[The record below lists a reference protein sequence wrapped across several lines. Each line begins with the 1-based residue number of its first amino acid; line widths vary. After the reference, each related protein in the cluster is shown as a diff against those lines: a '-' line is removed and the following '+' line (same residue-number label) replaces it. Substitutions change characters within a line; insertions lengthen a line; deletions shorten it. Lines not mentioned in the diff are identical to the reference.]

1 MFKRYIMTIS
11 PISRFFVR
19 VIRFMTPLETPP
31 RIFSIFW
38 KFWKFERFDIR
49 SVSIQF
55 WKYWADCS

>member
-1 MFKRYIMTIS
+1 MTIS

-38 KFWKFERFDIR
+38 KFWKFERFDMR